1 MVEATLIT
9 RSVSNHYATATQKNT
24 FNGQYSP
31 DSVIVTLSIAISLFN
46 SLELILLI
54 FSTFKR
60 WRGLYFWSLTI
71 CNLGVMLYAVGMMLS
86 YFELSVRWLWKVI
99 LDVGW
104 TLMVS
109 FQSLVLYSRL
119 GLIVSNEKILAAVK
133 WMIIVNSICLCTI
146 VNIFDFGSTYSGS
159 MAFSEG
165 YYYIERIQMTLFT
178 IQELIISGLYVY
190 TTLAL
195 LKVISKENTRS
206 MIWQLLTINVI
217 IISMDIGLV
226 TLQFL
231 HFQLYQ
237 EAIKVFVYSVKLK
250 LELNILSKLV
260 DLVHGNSAQKSMSIG
275 VIDATSI
282 PGTVQS
288 DVHQEMSQG
297 GVFGSAD
304 SRMALE
310 KKEEIHRHGS
320 RYSDASAQQISAT
333 SNDMYP
339 VLSNS
344 RYSSRTSGRET
355 DIIYA
360 DILRDIK

>member
-159 MAFSEG
+159 TAFSEG

-217 IISMDIGLV
+217 IISMDVSTWYATYLSCSN
-226 TLQFL
+226 
-231 HFQLYQ
+231 LYLDRPCNIAVSAFP
-237 EAIKVFVYSVKLK
+237 AI
-250 LELNILSKLV
+250 
-260 DLVHGNSAQKSMSIG
+260 
-275 VIDATSI
+275 
-282 PGTVQS
+282 
-288 DVHQEMSQG
+288 
-297 GVFGSAD
+297 
-304 SRMALE
+304 SR
-310 KKEEIHRHGS
+310 S
-320 RYSDASAQQISAT
+320 Y
-333 SNDMYP
+333 
-339 VLSNS
+339 
-344 RYSSRTSGRET
+344 
-355 DIIYA
+355 
-360 DILRDIK
+360 